1 MYGRFPSLSVVRVLL
16 EEVDWESG
24 LTLAKHSVIGKGD
37 LADRTNK
44 GVSVCCC
51 CRCCRRQG

>member
-24 LTLAKHSVIGKGD
+24 LTLAKRSVIGKGY

-51 CRCCRRQG
+51 CRRQG

>member
-24 LTLAKHSVIGKGD
+24 IDAGKA
-37 LADRTNK
+37 LRNWK
-44 GVSVCCC
+44 GVFGGQNKQRSECLLLLSLLS
-51 CRCCRRQG
+51 